1 MSDAPS
7 GTPQTTGRVS
17 TGIPGLDDILNGGF
31 PRGHLYLIE
40 GDPGTGKTT
49 VALQF
54 LLAGLQKGE
63 QGLYVTLSESK
74 QELEGVAE
82 SHGWSL
88 AQLPIFEMMQIAEEI
103 DPEAQYTIFHPADV
117 ELSDTITSVLKQ
129 VDAVGP
135 QRVVFDSLSE
145 LRMLARD
152 PLRYRRQILAL
163 KRFFAGRKCTV
174 LLLDDRTAE
183 KDDLQLQSIAH
194 GVLMLHSLDRDFG
207 VKRRRLEIR
216 KLRASKFREGFHDY
230 NIETGG
236 VVVYP
241 RLIASE
247 HKPGFV
253 RQLVSSGIPAIDA
266 LLGGGLHTGTSTL
279 MIGPAGA
286 GKSTVTMQYVMAA
299 AQRGDCSVMF
309 AFDES
314 LATLLERAKGLG
326 MDFSAHIAAGTIE
339 IQQIDPAEL
348 SPGEFVTRVREAVEQ
363 KHAKIIV
370 IDSLNGFLNSMPNEQ
385 ALALQLH
392 DLLAYLGQQG
402 IATIMTLAQHGFVG
416 ASMDTPVD
424 VSYLADSVLLFRYYE
439 VRGEVKQAVS
449 VVKKRTGGHERT
461 IRELNFGKGG
471 IKVGEAL
478 RRFEGVLTGTPR
490 FIEQV
495 GVNSSARDNQ

>member
-1 MSDAPS
+1 
-7 GTPQTTGRVS
+7 
-17 TGIPGLDDILNGGF
+17 
-31 PRGHLYLIE
+31 
-40 GDPGTGKTT
+40 
-49 VALQF
+49 
-54 LLAGLQKGE
+54 
-63 QGLYVTLSESK
+63 
-74 QELEGVAE
+74 
-82 SHGWSL
+82 
-88 AQLPIFEMMQIAEEI
+88 
-103 DPEAQYTIFHPADV
+103 
-117 ELSDTITSVLKQ
+117 
-129 VDAVGP
+129 
-135 QRVVFDSLSE
+135 
-145 LRMLARD
+145 
-152 PLRYRRQILAL
+152 
-163 KRFFAGRKCTV
+163 
-174 LLLDDRTAE
+174 
-183 KDDLQLQSIAH
+183 
-194 GVLMLHSLDRDFG
+194 
-207 VKRRRLEIR
+207 
-216 KLRASKFREGFHDY
+216 LRASKFREGFHDY
-230 NIETGG
+230 SIETGQI
-236 VVVYP
+236 VVYP
-241 RLIASE
+241 RLIAAE

-286 GKSTVTMQYVMAA
+286 GKSTVTMQYVLAA
-299 AQRGDCSVMF
+299 AQRGDCSVIF

-326 MDFSAHIAAGTIE
+326 MDFSPHLAAGTIE